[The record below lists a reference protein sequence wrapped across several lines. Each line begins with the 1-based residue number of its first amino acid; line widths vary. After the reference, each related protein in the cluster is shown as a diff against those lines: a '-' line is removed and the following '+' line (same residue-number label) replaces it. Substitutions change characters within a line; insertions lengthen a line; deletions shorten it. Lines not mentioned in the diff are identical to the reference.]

1 MDGQGLSI
9 QSLQDV
15 LRSTRIQWI
24 VSKPMDAQRDLF
36 RLNKSQNKSHES
48 RKGAG
53 RDGGLDRKEGGKGVI
68 GERVYIMCP
77 YEILIQQSK

>member
-1 MDGQGLSI
+1 MG
-9 QSLQDV
+9 
-15 LRSTRIQWI
+15 
-24 VSKPMDAQRDLF
+24 AQRDPF

-53 RDGGLDRKEGGKGVI
+53 RDGGLYRKEGGKEDI
-68 GERVYIMCP
+68 GERVYIMCS